1 MEHDSLTS
9 MGTTTIDPNSAER
22 NAEKI
27 KNIAKNIRDVSI
39 NFKETVKT
47 LRESGAIEEITQAVL
62 EASMAA
68 RDTAKEIN
76 DAAREMKERG
86 IIKDT
91 AAAVEEITITARE
104 TAETMKDTAR
114 QAAEAAPQ
122 TSATMKE
129 AGKVRSKTKTRT
141 TTNTLITL

>member
-1 MEHDSLTS
+1 MKHASLDS
-9 MGTTTIDPNSAER
+9 MGTTIDLKSAER
-22 NAEKI
+22 TAETI

-47 LRESGAIEEITQAVL
+47 IHESGAIEEITQAVL
-62 EASMAA
+62 EASIAA

-76 DAAREMKERG
+76 DAAREIKERG

-91 AAAVEEITITARE
+91 AAAVEEITVTARE

-114 QAAEAAPQ
+114 QTAEAAPQ
-122 TSATMKE
+122 ISETMKE
-129 AGKVRSKTKTRT
+129 AGKARSKTRTRT
-141 TTNTLITL
+141 TMDT